1 MGKPS
6 LIFGADGGGAEEIEA
21 GFGQGARLVETEV
34 PYLACTYA
42 ESARCVA
49 FGSNNHGR
57 DGTSF

>member
-34 PYLACTYA
+34 PDLACTYA
-42 ESARCVA
+42 ASIHDASISA
-49 FGSNNHGR
+49 
-57 DGTSF
+57 